1 MNPRV
6 LVATARHRAGL
17 SQRDLARRAGVPQ
30 STIARIESSVID
42 PRFGT
47 VRNLLQA
54 CGYRLALRRM
64 GEGIDRTM
72 MRELIKLPADEL
84 MYLAEADAA
93 GLNDFLS
100 SVER

>member
-1 MNPRV
+1 
-6 LVATARHRAGL
+6 
-17 SQRDLARRAGVPQ
+17 
-30 STIARIESSVID
+30 
-42 PRFGT
+42 
-47 VRNLLQA
+47 
-54 CGYRLALRRM
+54 
-64 GEGIDRTM
+64 M